1 MRRNMATPV
10 FCGRAKFN
18 QWGNIQITF
27 FPEDLKILNIWASF
41 NNNNMALEIKKSQKT
56 GAPYV
61 TINTY
66 KLIAPSA
73 DMLPQKDNQPPQQQ
87 SYQES
92 YQQPQ
97 PAQEQ
102 NAPPVQQ
109 APQPEYNAD
118 NTVDTEDN
126 IPF

>member
-1 MRRNMATPV
+1 MATPV
-10 FCGRAKFN
+10 FCGRAKVN

-27 FPEDLKILNIWASF
+27 SPEDLKILNIWASF
-41 NNNNMALEIKKSQKT
+41 NNGNMALEIKKSQKT

-66 KLIAPSA
+66 KLIAPPA
-73 DMLPQKDNQPPQQQ
+73 DMLPQKDNQPPSQQ
-87 SYQES
+87 SYQEP

-97 PAQEQ
+97 PAPEQ
-102 NAPPVQQ
+102 NTPPVQPAQ
-109 APQPEYNAD
+109 QPEYNAD
-118 NTVDTEDN
+118 NIVDTEDD